1 MWVLPATATDL
12 DRFEG
17 LRSAKVSLVYSD
29 ARSLARAVEMGDDLG
44 VPVEIRL
51 DLPRLGAADPVPEV
65 LDDLADLHRGEAVA
79 LVLDVATALVLDRDS
94 DGWSVQVLDCQ
105 VPAPGCDAHHRGKAT
120 LRLGRTIRG
129 MGKKV
134 KPKSE
139 CCVSKDRCKRCP
151 IRMMKDGTLPPGYTV
166 KKRKLVKVDKKQL
179 AKLEKKKLAKVA

>member
-1 MWVLPATATDL
+1 MSDLQCPARMWVLPATATDL

-94 DGWSVQVLDCQ
+94 DGWSVQVLD
-105 VPAPGCDAHHRGKAT
+105 
-120 LRLGRTIRG
+120 
-129 MGKKV
+129 
-134 KPKSE
+134 
-139 CCVSKDRCKRCP
+139 
-151 IRMMKDGTLPPGYTV
+151 
-166 KKRKLVKVDKKQL
+166 
-179 AKLEKKKLAKVA
+179 